1 MKIDAVLFA
10 RVNEY
15 IELRFGNQNTVVI
28 VSDDLRDNF
37 GITVDD
43 LDDFIAAARKFKA
56 KYNIKVHKRLGDLYC
71 DIRFTRFPDVH

>member
-1 MKIDAVLFA
+1 MKIDSILFA

-15 IELRFGNQNTVVI
+15 VELRFGNQNTIVI

-37 GITVDD
+37 SITVDD

-56 KYNIKVHKRLGDLYC
+56 KYNIKVHKRLSDLYC